1 MEKIIVVSGHGSYAS
16 GIKSAIELIAGHRED
31 VYPFDFTVNE
41 TDLTLKEK
49 IESFLNLKVNSQVLF
64 ICDLLGGTTF
74 KISAEIANY
83 NDNMEVIVGC
93 NVGSIIE
100 GLFQK
105 DMLSI
110 SELADYIVDASKKTT
125 VKFKKITVNDEIN
138 YNLSLDD
145 GI

>member
-1 MEKIIVVSGHGSYAS
+1 MEKIIVISGHGNYAS

-49 IESFLNLKVNSQVLF
+49 IESFLNLNVNSQVLF

-74 KISAEIANY
+74 KISAELANY
-83 NDNMEVIVGC
+83 NDDMEVIVGC

-100 GLFQK
+100 GLFLK
-105 DMLSI
+105 DELSI
-110 SELADYIVDASKKTT
+110 NELADYIVDASKQTT
-125 VKFKKITVNDEIN
+125 IKFKKITGNEEIN
-138 YNLSLDD
+138 YNLSGDD

>member
-1 MEKIIVVSGHGSYAS
+1 MKKIMVISGHGNYAS
-16 GIKSAIELIAGHRED
+16 GIKNAIELIAGHQED
-31 VYPFDFTVNE
+31 VYPVDFTVDE

-49 IESFLNLKVNSQVLF
+49 IKSLLKENVDSQVLF
-64 ICDLLGGTTF
+64 ICDILGGTTF
-74 KISAEIANY
+74 KIAAEIANY
-83 NDNMEVIVGC
+83 DDSMEVIVGC

-105 DMLSI
+105 DGLSI
-110 SELADYIVDASKKTT
+110 NELADFIVNSSKETT
-125 VKFKKITVNDEIN
+125 VKFKKISDNEVN